1 MAGKETTK
9 PPGGASALEGQL
21 DKLVAEA
28 SSAAG
33 SPAPKATPKSKPKTE
48 SHDEAFKQAVNQIAA
63 APAEKADD
71 VPSQSAED
79 LVGDDLANQIQE
91 LLDAA
96 KASSGPV
103 DSAVAK
109 ATEPPP
115 VVAADA
121 ATTSDVSA
129 SPRSSSTTMS
139 SVTKDTAAAVADG
152 SIETDTS
159 TEIVQADAFEKVD
172 DAAKV
177 EAEAFDKVDDAAT
190 IEAEAFDKVE
200 GSTAEAEAAAFDKV
214 DDTAAVKAD
223 AASVEQIDQM
233 LAENAD
239 DAIAGDFET
248 AAEVIAAEGETAADA
263 APPPP
268 SAGGKIVIETNAKA
282 TRHDA
287 SAAPAD
293 AAGQEEEDLAG
304 AFESPED
311 SDKAEI
317 EHTKLVPNTTGETAD
332 ESDAIP
338 EGDTVAVES
347 TEAHEPQAQAAPA
360 AVKQAAT
367 PRGVKHSA
375 PAEPAPP
382 QPPAAHR
389 RPSIVKRLCALIN
402 APLANAQPWVRDGI
416 GWVALITLFNGA
428 VFLGMEISSNAMGGH
443 AASIEAPHG
452 ELPSPSA
459 HDAHGSSHGEKQ
471 SDPHAAAKKDDAHGA
486 AKKDDGHGAAK
497 KSDDAHGKKPEPK
510 KSAKPDSHA
519 KKDTGHGGGH

>member
-1 MAGKETTK
+1 
-9 PPGGASALEGQL
+9 
-21 DKLVAEA
+21 
-28 SSAAG
+28 
-33 SPAPKATPKSKPKTE
+33 
-48 SHDEAFKQAVNQIAA
+48 
-63 APAEKADD
+63 
-71 VPSQSAED
+71 
-79 LVGDDLANQIQE
+79 
-91 LLDAA
+91 
-96 KASSGPV
+96 
-103 DSAVAK
+103 
-109 ATEPPP
+109 
-115 VVAADA
+115 
-121 ATTSDVSA
+121 
-129 SPRSSSTTMS
+129 MS
-139 SVTKDTAAAVADG
+139 SVTNDTAAAVAED
-152 SIETDTS
+152 SFETIPAEKAVAADTS
-159 TEIVQADAFEKVD
+159 DKVD
-172 DAAKV
+172 DDATV
-177 EAEAFDKVDDAAT
+177 EAEAFEKVEGSTADVEADTSDKVDDAA
-190 IEAEAFDKVE
+190 
-200 GSTAEAEAAAFDKV
+200 
-214 DDTAAVKAD
+214 AVKTD

-268 SAGGKIVIETNAKA
+268 SADGKIVIETNAKA

-347 TEAHEPQAQAAPA
+347 SQAQEPQAQAAPTAPAPA
-360 AVKQAAT
+360 AAKQAT
-367 PRGVKHSA
+367 PRSAKPAA

-382 QPPAAHR
+382 LPPAAHR
-389 RPSIVKRLCALIN
+389 RPSIVKRLCTLIN

-443 AASIEAPHG
+443 AASIDAPHG

-459 HDAHGSSHGEKQ
+459 HDAHTSGHGEKK
-471 SDPHAAAKKDDAHGA
+471 SDPHAAAKKDAGHGA

-510 KSAKPDSHA
+510 KSAKPDAHA
-519 KKDTGHGGGH
+519 KKDAGHGGGH